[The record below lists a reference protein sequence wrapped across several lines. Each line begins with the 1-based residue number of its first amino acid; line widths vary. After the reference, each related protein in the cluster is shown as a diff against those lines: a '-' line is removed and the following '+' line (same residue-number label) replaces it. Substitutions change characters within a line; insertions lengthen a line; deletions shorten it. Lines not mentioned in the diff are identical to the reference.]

1 MLKFNECTL
10 LKLDKTF
17 ALSQVEENQILQ
29 DWIGSHADISDFEQ
43 QSLNLYQGILKR
55 HVHDWNEVEL
65 RQHFIGPILTLVNFS
80 NPKFTMFA
88 ERSFSGVVDD
98 IELSGKPDGMIASGF
113 REPEKPYF
121 CFQEYKKERDPL
133 GDPAGQALAAM
144 LVAQEINEHKH
155 PIYGCYV
162 VGDLWRF
169 MILQGK
175 TYAISKAYV
184 ATDDAIF
191 DIFRVLKALKQI
203 IIRLVAM
210 DG

>member
-121 CFQEYKKERDPL
+121 CFQEYNAYQHE
-133 GDPAGQALAAM
+133 
-144 LVAQEINEHKH
+144 
-155 PIYGCYV
+155 IYGCYV
-162 VGDLWRF
+162 VGDIWHF
-169 MILQGK
+169 MVLHGK
-175 TYAISKAYV
+175 TYSISGSYA
-184 ATDDAIF
+184 ATRDDIV
-191 DIFRVLKALKQI
+191 DIFIVLKRLKQI
-203 IIRLVAM
+203 IIDLIEK
-210 DG
+210 

>member
-121 CFQEYKKERDPL
+121 CFQEYKKDKDPH

-144 LVAQEINEHKH
+144 LVAQEINAYQHE
-155 PIYGCYV
+155 IYGCYV
-162 VGDLWRF
+162 VGDIWHF
-169 MILQGK
+169 MVLHGK
-175 TYAISKAYV
+175 TYSISGSYA
-184 ATDDAIF
+184 ATRDDIV
-191 DIFRVLKALKQI
+191 DIFIVLKRLKQI
-203 IIRLVAM
+203 IIDLIEK
-210 DG
+210 